1 MYTQYHISD
10 LSQEL
15 AGLIDLLDR
24 QQNFSKLLIFAQP
37 IKKKPKPNNKL
48 KILRQALI
56 AVKIDLESNE

>member
-24 QQNFSKLLIFAQP
+24 QQNFSKLFICAQP
-37 IKKKPKPNNKL
+37 NKKKPKPNKKL
-48 KILRQALI
+48 
-56 AVKIDLESNE
+56 